1 MAIIWKHLEVYGST
15 RETSNLQAI
24 VAILLMFLMILIVLP
39 FKSKQ
44 KVTGQTGNNVTKDV
58 QIMVPL
64 KYLSNFWRI
73 LEMQLINCKKFFF
86 NLV

>member
-1 MAIIWKHLEVYGST
+1 M
-15 RETSNLQAI
+15 
-24 VAILLMFLMILIVLP
+24 AILLMFLMILIVLP

-44 KVTGQTGNNVTKDV
+44 KVTGQTGNNGTKDV

-73 LEMQLINCKKFFF
+73 LEMQLINCKIFFLKIGLK
-86 NLV
+86 NVL